1 MSNLSNVIL
10 NVCSLGQ
17 NRVSLVSL
25 GAGGIT
31 GRLTRRV
38 GAVDPLHSSLQTAA
52 SASSPPAEAFSLSL
66 LINIKREHGGEP
78 QVWNLRWHQNS
89 VFCWDISHTE
99 PRTTWD
105 TSEVNIWVC
114 ERETVRSWSNVSLSD
129 ELHEARDIWIQES
142 ESMMFRIFHLSS
154 SSSGNICEDGD
165 CEVRRVPTWVC
176 HMSVTWQVRR

>member
-10 NVCSLGQ
+10 NVCSSGQ

-52 SASSPPAEAFSLSL
+52 SASSPPAEAFSLSP

-78 QVWNLRWHQNS
+78 QV
-89 VFCWDISHTE
+89 
-99 PRTTWD
+99 
-105 TSEVNIWVC
+105 
-114 ERETVRSWSNVSLSD
+114 
-129 ELHEARDIWIQES
+129 
-142 ESMMFRIFHLSS
+142 
-154 SSSGNICEDGD
+154 
-165 CEVRRVPTWVC
+165 
-176 HMSVTWQVRR
+176 